1 MTTIALGL
9 SFAASPAFAQTT
21 NWTGGTSSDWFTV
34 SNWSLNAVPN
44 NTNFVNINIVS
55 PNVAVIATPGAQA
68 STMAVGNSG
77 TGTLNVQDGG
87 QLLSGPSYLG
97 LSAGVT
103 GTATV
108 SGANSSWTSTGL
120 FMVGNLGT
128 AVLNIQDGGK
138 VSNTI
143 GYIGFEAGSHSSVTV
158 SGVAR
163 LGPIQVNSMSATK
176 AAARLPSKM
185 EARSRG
191 T

>member
-21 NWTGGTSSDWFTV
+21 NWTGGTSSDWFTA

-77 TGTLNVQDGG
+77 TGTLNIQDGG

-143 GYIGFEAGSHSSVTV
+143 GYIGFEAGSHGSVTV
-158 SGVAR
+158 SGA
-163 LGPIQVNSMSATK
+163 GATWTNSGQLYVGDKGSGSLTI
-176 AAARLPSKM
+176 KM